1 MASTR
6 TESTTKHL
14 GRKNTAFELD
24 SYGIKEPAR
33 VYWNLNT
40 PNSTKRSRA
49 AKKACFRIMALS

>member
-24 SYGIKEPAR
+24 NYGIDAPAN

-40 PNSTKRSRA
+40 PELYEEIARSN
-49 AKKACFRIMALS
+49 